1 MAVPQVQEVV
11 VKERSHKQ
19 MKKTIII
26 WISMLTT
33 SVFSQTTIE
42 GVLNKYND
50 KSVPY
55 IQVETLKKNAKQAL
69 FLDARESKE
78 FEVSH
83 LKNAQHIGFKKV
95 NSSRLDKLMADL
107 LGDKGRLIV
116 VYCSIGVRSEI
127 IGKKLIIHG
136 FTNVYNLY
144 GGLFEWVNKGGEVF
158 RQGSPTQKVHAYSK
172 KWSRYLTKGIK
183 VYE

>member
-1 MAVPQVQEVV
+1 MR
-11 VKERSHKQ
+11 KL
-19 MKKTIII
+19 III
-26 WISMLTT
+26 WISIISS

-42 GVLNKYND
+42 SILNKYND

-55 IQVETLKKNAKQAL
+55 IHTESLKER
-69 FLDARESKE
+69 AREALILDSREKKE

-83 LKNAQHIGFKKV
+83 LRNAQYIGFEEFDNLVLEKLL
-95 NSSRLDKLMADL
+95 SDLSADKN
-107 LGDKGRLIV
+107 RLIV

-127 IGKKLIIHG
+127 IGKKLMKHG

-144 GGLFEWVNKGGEVF
+144 GGLFEWVNKGGSVF
-158 RQGSPTQKVHAYSK
+158 HNGIQTQKVHAYSK

-183 VYE
+183 IYE

>member
-1 MAVPQVQEVV
+1 MR
-11 VKERSHKQ
+11 KL
-19 MKKTIII
+19 III
-26 WISMLTT
+26 WISIISS

-42 GVLNKYND
+42 SILNKYND

-55 IQVETLKKNAKQAL
+55 IHTESLKER
-69 FLDARESKE
+69 AREALILDSREKKE

-83 LKNAQHIGFKKV
+83 LRNAQYIGFEEFDNLVLEKL
-95 NSSRLDKLMADL
+95 SSDLSADKN
-107 LGDKGRLIV
+107 RLIV

-127 IGKKLIIHG
+127 IGKKLMKHG

-144 GGLFEWVNKGGEVF
+144 GGLFEWVNKGGSVF
-158 RQGSPTQKVHAYSK
+158 HNGIQTQKVHAYSK

-183 VYE
+183 IYE

>member
-1 MAVPQVQEVV
+1 MAVPLAQEVV
-11 VKERSHKQ
+11 VKERSPKK
-19 MKKTIII
+19 MKKLIII
-26 WISMLTT
+26 WISMLST
-33 SVFSQTTIE
+33 STFSQTTIE

-55 IQVETLKKNAKQAL
+55 IHVETLKKSAKQAL
-69 FLDARESKE
+69 VLDAREPEE

-83 LKNAQHIGFKKV
+83 LKNAQYIGFKDV
-95 NSSRLDKLMADL
+95 NSSRLFTLMSDSL
-107 LGDKGRLIV
+107 VGRDQLIV

-127 IGKKLIIHG
+127 IGKKLMSNG

-144 GGLFEWVNKGGEVF
+144 GGIFEWVNKGGDIYKKGE
-158 RQGSPTQKVHAYSK
+158 PTQKVHAYSK
-172 KWSRYLTKGIK
+172 KWGRYLTKGIK

>member
-1 MAVPQVQEVV
+1 MR
-11 VKERSHKQ
+11 KL
-19 MKKTIII
+19 III
-26 WISMLTT
+26 WISIISS

-42 GVLNKYND
+42 SILNKYND

-55 IQVETLKKNAKQAL
+55 IHTESLKNR
-69 FLDARESKE
+69 AREALILDSREKKE

-83 LKNAQHIGFKKV
+83 LGNAQYIGFEEFDNLVLEKL
-95 NSSRLDKLMADL
+95 SSDLSADKN
-107 LGDKGRLIV
+107 RLIV

-127 IGKKLIIHG
+127 IGKKLMKHG

-144 GGLFEWVNKGGEVF
+144 GGLFEWVNKGGSVF
-158 RQGSPTQKVHAYSK
+158 HKGIQTQKVHAYSK

-183 VYE
+183 IYE